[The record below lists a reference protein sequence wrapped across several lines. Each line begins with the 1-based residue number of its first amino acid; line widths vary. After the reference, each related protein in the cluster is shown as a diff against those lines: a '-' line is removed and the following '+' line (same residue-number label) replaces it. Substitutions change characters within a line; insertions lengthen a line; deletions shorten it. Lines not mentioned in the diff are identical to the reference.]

1 MNGTSPKYQRTHEEL
16 KKQALDLF
24 LNKGYEASS
33 IQEITKKTGL
43 SVGAFYR
50 HFASKE
56 AIFAEIWDDYAGT
69 NIEHTLN
76 EVEKTTS
83 LLSAM
88 DYLLAENE
96 NFSKNEVTNKLYA
109 IYASLAVSKKLNSF
123 PHINQSSKKY
133 RQMLYQLIKKYC
145 TDFTE
150 EEAMTTANAMHCLMN
165 TYSMRNAD
173 AFQAFHFEK
182 DAFRK
187 CILTLLHL

>member
-24 LNKGYEASS
+24 LSKGYEASS
-33 IQEITKKTGL
+33 IQEITHKTGL

-56 AIFAEIWDDYAGT
+56 A
-69 NIEHTLN
+69 
-76 EVEKTTS
+76 
-83 LLSAM
+83 M

-96 NFSKNEVTNKLYA
+96 NFSKNETTNKLYA
-109 IYASLAVSKKLNSF
+109 IYASLAVSQKLDTF

-145 TDFTE
+145 ADFTE
-150 EEAMTTANAMHCLMN
+150 EEAITTANAMHCLMN

-173 AFQAFHFEK
+173 AFQAFHFERN
-182 DAFRK
+182 AFRK
-187 CILTLLHL
+187 CILTLLRL